1 MNNQLLLKIPIETI
15 KELRTE
21 IHDDIDD
28 SKRKKLDQI
37 IKDLECCNA
46 KELSKDQILKLFG
59 KAINLIP
66 ALTKI
71 LMFWDKL

>member
-1 MNNQLLLKIPIETI
+1 MNNQLLLKISIEII

-28 SKRKKLDQI
+28 SNRKKLDQI
-37 IKDLECCNA
+37 IKDLEFCNV

-59 KAINLIP
+59 KAITLIP

-71 LMFWDKL
+71 IMFWGKL